1 MLFLAIMGLIIFLL
15 ALFSV
20 LYARQSGG
28 GWKFL
33 TLVTVLSAL
42 VTGYAIFKL
51 PYWPYNQTSK
61 SAKRAASSSS
71 SSSTSKATS
80 LSSSQAVFNEGS
92 EKQAAATTKLK
103 EDNILK
109 QLKSNYQSIGTVT
122 FSKADKTYTITPTG
136 KKYISSL
143 KTIKEH
149 PTDNKKAISTI
160 TTDFES
166 LSKSLKKNLAAGY
179 TITLLEP
186 GTTNTLLSLKD
197 GKVVT
202 SNFE

>member
-1 MLFLAIMGLIIFLL
+1 MLFLAIMGFIIFLL

-20 LYARQSGG
+20 LSARQSGG

-33 TLVTVLSAL
+33 TVVTVLSAL
-42 VTGYAIFKL
+42 VTGYAVFKL

-61 SAKRAASSSS
+61 STKSSSSASSSS
-71 SSSTSKATS
+71 TTKATS

-92 EKQAAATTKLK
+92 EKQAAATAKLK

-109 QLKSNYQSIGTVT
+109 QLKANYQSIGSVT

-136 KKYISSL
+136 KKYVSSL

-149 PTDNKKAISTI
+149 PSDNKKAITTI
-160 TTDFES
+160 TSNFES
-166 LSKSLKKNLAAGY
+166 LSKSIKKNLAAGY
-179 TITLLEP
+179 TIKLLEP
-186 GTTNTLLSLKD
+186 GTTNTLISLKD
-197 GKVVT
+197 GNVIT
-202 SNFE
+202 NNLN